1 MPPGRRARLRTA
13 TLATVAMLAFAANSV
28 LARLALSGGAAD
40 APGYTALRL
49 LSGAVVLALL
59 VRLRGGRGGRGVGG
73 SWPAAAA
80 LFGYALLFSLA
91 YLMLGAATGALIL
104 FAAVQFGILGWA
116 ILKRDRPSPAE
127 WLGITTAFA
136 ALAWL
141 VAPGLAAPSPAG
153 ALLMLGAGLCWAAYT
168 LIGKS
173 SAAPLADTAG
183 NFLRCLP
190 VAAPLFLVGIARMTL
205 AGAGYAILS
214 GAVASGLG
222 YAVWYAVLPSL
233 PRASAAYMQLTVPVI
248 TAAGGLVLL
257 GEPLTS
263 RLLLAT
269 AGILGGVVLALVAAE
284 RRRSA

>member
-1 MPPGRRARLRTA
+1 MLRTA

-28 LARLALSGGAAD
+28 LARLALAGGSAD
-40 APGYTALRL
+40 AFGYTGLRL
-49 LSGAVVLALL
+49 LSGAAVLALL
-59 VRLRGGRGGRGVGG
+59 VRLRHGHGVGG
-73 SWPAAAA
+73 GWPAAAA
-80 LFGYALLFSLA
+80 LLGYALAFSLA

-104 FAAVQFGILGWA
+104 FATVQFGILGWA
-116 ILKRDRPSPAE
+116 ILKRDRPSPPE
-127 WLGITTAFA
+127 WLGIAIALA

-141 VAPGLAAPSPAG
+141 LAPGLAAPSPAG
-153 ALLMLGAGLCWAAYT
+153 AALMLAAGLCWAAYT

-173 SAAPLADTAG
+173 SSAPLADTAG

-190 VAAPLFLVGIARMTL
+190 VAVPLLLAGIARMTL